1 MTRADPSRLRRLAE
15 HRWAAPGVLLGLMA
29 VGAMVRFA
37 VARQELFADELATYW
52 IVSTRGLTGVVETVS
67 TTAEITPPLSFLL
80 SWISSRLG
88 SSPELVRLPALI
100 AGIASIPLV
109 YSVGARTVGRGAA
122 LLAAA
127 LTTLSP
133 FMIFYSAEA
142 RGYAVLM
149 ALVLLSTLAMLIA
162 VERGGM
168 WWWVLYGA
176 SVCLAAYTH
185 YTAVYVLAAQLA
197 WALWTQ
203 PRSRTP
209 LLVAT
214 GSAALL
220 FAPWLPSLKGDL
232 DSPTAVILG
241 ALSPVDGHSMR
252 LALGQWSVGF
262 PAANFGVALPFD
274 VSGSSLRDLP
284 GTPALVLLAASAC
297 VGAVG
302 AFTMRTR
309 LRGWFADRG
318 GRLTLVLLL
327 AVASPVGAAVQS
339 AVGTNVFRTRTFA
352 ASWPYL
358 ALAAAAL
365 VTIGRPALRVIAAAL
380 AVTAFAV
387 ATITMLGDDF
397 HRPGY
402 RTAAR
407 QGAQPGGVIVNG
419 AAYTPGPLTDFD
431 VEGAIPD
438 SPVLRVNVPEQME
451 TPFTLTERRPDP
463 ADVAERAVAA
473 ADGGP
478 ITVISFIPEL
488 PVVTELV
495 DHLPPD
501 YELTDTSVIP
511 GILDLEV
518 RVYEREGPTA
528 GS

>member
-1 MTRADPSRLRRLAE
+1 
-15 HRWAAPGVLLGLMA
+15 
-29 VGAMVRFA
+29 
-37 VARQELFADELATYW
+37 
-52 IVSTRGLTGVVETVS
+52 
-67 TTAEITPPLSFLL
+67 
-80 SWISSRLG
+80 
-88 SSPELVRLPALI
+88 
-100 AGIASIPLV
+100 
-109 YSVGARTVGRGAA
+109 VGARTIGRGAA

-127 LTTLSP
+127 VTTLSP

-149 ALVLLSTLAMLIA
+149 ALVLASTLSMLIA
-162 VERGGM
+162 IERRGTG
-168 WWWVLYGA
+168 WWVLYGA
-176 SVCLAAYTH
+176 AVCLAAYTH
-185 YTAVYVLAAQLA
+185 YTAVYVLAVQLA

-214 GSAALL
+214 GSAALV
-220 FAPWLPSLKGDL
+220 FAPWFPSLKGDL

-241 ALSPVDGHSMR
+241 ALSPVDGDSMR

-262 PAANFGVALPFD
+262 PAANFGVPLPFD

-284 GTPALVLLAASAC
+284 GAPALVLLAASAC

-318 GRLTLVLLL
+318 GRLTLLLLL
-327 AVASPVGAAVQS
+327 AVASPIGAAVQS

-365 VTIGRPALRVIAAAL
+365 VTIGRPALRVTAAAL

-407 QGAQPGGVIVNG
+407 QGDAQQGGVIVNG
-419 AAYTPGPLTDFD
+419 AAYTPGPLTDFE
-431 VEGAIPD
+431 VEGAVPD
-438 SPVLRVNVPEQME
+438 SPVFRVNVPEQME

-478 ITVISFIPEL
+478 ITLVSFIPEL
-488 PVVTELV
+488 PVVTQLV
-495 DHLPPD
+495 NHLPPD
-501 YELTDTSVIP
+501 YELTDTTVIP